1 MWRDL
6 HAPIVAFWAELEY
19 AAKVA
24 VHGGHATAGPFEFG
38 RVGEDVW
45 VMMPSGRP
53 LVYPRMGLVKDGNG
67 RESLTYEGSRFREY
81 TYGGKLC
88 ENVIQAFCRDLM
100 LHAMIQCPLDVVLH
114 VHDEVVAEC
123 PEHLAA
129 EGLRA
134 LEECMVTLPPWAQGF
149 PAGAEGFFAKRY
161 RK

>member
-1 MWRDL
+1 
-6 HAPIVAFWAELEY
+6 VY
-19 AAKVA
+19 
-24 VHGGHATAGPFEFG
+24 GGHAKAGPFEFG

-53 LVYPRMGLVKDGNG
+53 LVYPRMGLVKDGKG
-67 RESLTYEGSRFREY
+67 REQLTYEGRFREF

-88 ENVIQAFCRDLM
+88 ENVIQAFCRDL
-100 LHAMIQCPLDVVLH
+100 LAHALVACEEAGLEVVLH
-114 VHDEVVAEC
+114 VHDEIVAQV
-123 PEHLAA
+123 PERLAH

-134 LEECMVTLPPWAQGF
+134 LEECMTTLPPWAAGF